1 MNPTPEEK
9 CEDTRC
15 KKCKKGGWSIS
26 HCEYHHQRSPSP
38 EARKNCHICRMP
50 EPHHDEFCS
59 AGFCIHKVP
68 EARVDWEK
76 QSEDIFYHPH
86 FAIIMGSPEWCDYI
100 VKKYAKALSA
110 AFEKGRE
117 AR

>member
-26 HCEYHHQRSPSP
+26 YCESMHQRSPSP
-38 EARKNCHICRMP
+38 EAR
-50 EPHHDEFCS
+50 
-59 AGFCIHKVP
+59 
-68 EARVDWEK
+68 VDWEK
-76 QSEDIFYHPH
+76 SYDIICVHLNNMVADTGIQDKGGYLR
-86 FAIIMGSPEWCDYI
+86 AWAMNL
-100 VKKYAKALSA
+100 AKALSA